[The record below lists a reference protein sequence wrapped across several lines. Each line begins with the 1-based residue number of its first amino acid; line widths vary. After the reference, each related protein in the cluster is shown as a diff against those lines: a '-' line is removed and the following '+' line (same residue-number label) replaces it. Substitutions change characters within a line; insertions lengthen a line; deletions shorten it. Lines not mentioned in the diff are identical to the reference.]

1 MNMDNITYTCTVI
14 KTIYSIGIIH
24 YEDPKLKKYHETAL
38 TISWMNSI
46 VATTHQHAREKS
58 TNYVNIYIYIHVY
71 IYIYTYIYIY
81 IVIEREILWMEEILQ
96 INQHLSISG
105 NY

>member
-14 KTIYSIGIIH
+14 KTIYYIGIIH

-46 VATTHQHAREKS
+46 VATTHQHAREKI
-58 TNYVNIYIYIHVY
+58 NQLCEYIHIYIHVY
-71 IYIYTYIYIY
+71 IYTD
-81 IVIEREILWMEEILQ
+81 LL
-96 INQHLSISG
+96 L
-105 NY
+105 